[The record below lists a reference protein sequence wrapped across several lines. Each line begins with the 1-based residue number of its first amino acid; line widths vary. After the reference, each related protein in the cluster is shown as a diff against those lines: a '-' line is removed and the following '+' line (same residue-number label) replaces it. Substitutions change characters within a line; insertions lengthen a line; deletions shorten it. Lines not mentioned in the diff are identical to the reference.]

1 MSPKKLM
8 LSGLSGLVGAC
19 ALTLIHETAR
29 RTIPNA
35 PRMDVLG
42 MRALAKTLRKADVEP
57 PKGEDLFNLTM
68 VGDIVSN
75 AAYYSA
81 VGLGKPE
88 GALVRGTLLGLAAGV
103 GAVFLP
109 GPLGLGSAPSSRTN
123 ATKAITVGWYTAGG
137 IVAAIAYRLLTRKT
151 DIS

>member
-1 MSPKKLM
+1 MSPKTVM
-8 LSGLSGLVGAC
+8 ISGLSGLVGAC
-19 ALTLIHETAR
+19 TLTLIHETAR
-29 RTIPNA
+29 RTIPHA

-42 MRALAKTLRKADVEP
+42 MRALAKTLRKVDVLP
-57 PKGEDLFNLTM
+57 PNDDRLHTITL
-68 VGDIVSN
+68 VGDIISN

-81 VGLGKPE
+81 VGLGRPE

-123 ATKAITVGWYTAGG
+123 ATKAMTVGWYTAGG
-137 IVAAIAYRLLTRKT
+137 IVAAVAYRFLARKN
-151 DIS
+151 DES